1 MTRAA
6 EGLQSSPRIIVMDDG
21 GGEMAETGSFTPLL
35 GTSTLSPFYDAAIGL
50 ATREGRWRGRLLAQ
64 INPKPDDRILDVGCG
79 TGTLAL
85 MLKRRAPLATVF
97 GLDPDAQALQIARRK
112 AARSDAGIEFLH
124 GFINDGLIK
133 PLRPLNKIVISLVL
147 HQTPVK
153 EKLRILNTCRHV
165 LGPDG
170 EVHIADYGEQRG
182 LMRLAFRATVQ
193 ALDGVED
200 TEPHAQ
206 GQFPAIMREAGLK
219 TLTETSRTHTPTGQI
234 TCWVARR

>member
-1 MTRAA
+1 
-6 EGLQSSPRIIVMDDG
+6 MDKGNG
-21 GGEMAETGSFTPLL
+21 GQVAETRSFTPLL
-35 GTSTLSPFYDAAIGL
+35 GASALSPFYDAAIGL
-50 ATREGRWRGRLLAQ
+50 ATREGRWRGKLIAQ
-64 INPKPDDRILDVGCG
+64 VNPQADDRILDVGCG

-85 MLKRRAPLATVF
+85 MLKRRAPFATVF
-97 GLDPDAQALQIARRK
+97 GLDPDPKALEMARRK
-112 AARSDAGIEFLH
+112 AKRAGADVNFLQGFASDA
-124 GFINDGLIK
+124 LIK
-133 PLRPLNKIVISLVL
+133 PLRPLTKIVISLVL

-182 LMRLAFRATVQ
+182 LMRLAFRTTVQ

-206 GQFPAIMREAGLK
+206 GKFPAIVREAGLK
-219 TLTETSRTHTPTGQI
+219 TLIETARTHTPTGQI
-234 TCWVARR
+234 TCWLARR

>member
-1 MTRAA
+1 
-6 EGLQSSPRIIVMDDG
+6 
-21 GGEMAETGSFTPLL
+21 MAETGSFTPLL
-35 GTSTLSPFYDAAIGL
+35 GASVLSPFYDAAIGL
-50 ATREGRWRGRLLAQ
+50 ATREGRWRNRLVAQ
-64 INPKPDDRILDVGCG
+64 MNLKPDDRVLDVGCG
-79 TGTLAL
+79 TGSLAL
-85 MLKRRAPLATVF
+85 MLKRRVPSATVF
-97 GLDPDAQALQIARRK
+97 GLDPDPQALAMARRK
-112 AARSDAGIEFLH
+112 AKRAGADITFLQGFANDA
-124 GFINDGLIK
+124 LIK
-133 PLRPLNKIVISLVL
+133 PLRPLTKIVISLVL

-182 LMRLAFRATVQ
+182 LMRFAFRTTVQ

-234 TCWVARR
+234 TCWIARR

>member
-1 MTRAA
+1 MNK
-6 EGLQSSPRIIVMDDG
+6 GHG
-21 GGEMAETGSFTPLL
+21 GQMAETGSFTPLL
-35 GTSTLSPFYDAAIGL
+35 GASVLSPFYDAAIGV
-50 ATREGRWRGRLLAQ
+50 ATREGRWRNRLVAQ
-64 INPKPDDRILDVGCG
+64 MNLKPEDRILDVGCG
-79 TGTLAL
+79 TGSLAL
-85 MLKRRAPLATVF
+85 LLKRRVPSATVF
-97 GLDPDAQALQIARRK
+97 GLDPDPQALAMARRK
-112 AARSDAGIEFLH
+112 AKRAGADITFLQGFANDA
-124 GFINDGLIK
+124 LIK
-133 PLRPLNKIVISLVL
+133 PLRPLTKIVISLVL

-182 LMRLAFRATVQ
+182 LMRFAFRTTVQ

-234 TCWVARR
+234 TCWIARR